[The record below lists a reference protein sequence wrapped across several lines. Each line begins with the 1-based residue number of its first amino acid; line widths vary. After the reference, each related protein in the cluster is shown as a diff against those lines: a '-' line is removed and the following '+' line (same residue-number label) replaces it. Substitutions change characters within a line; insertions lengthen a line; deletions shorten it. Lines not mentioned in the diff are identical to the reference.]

1 MPLDMR
7 NDIRSMDAD
16 GVPRA
21 EIARVL
27 GVSRNTVAK
36 YADMGDMS
44 PAAPVPAPRA
54 RRALAG
60 HEAWGESLLEA
71 DLGAPR
77 KQRHTARRVYDRL
90 VSERGYAGS
99 YSTVRRFVRE

>member
-1 MPLDMR
+1 MAVPLDMR

-54 RRALAG
+54 RGALAG
-60 HEAWGESLLEA
+60 HEALGSPCSRPTWGRPASSGTPPGESTTGSSPSA
-71 DLGAPR
+71 ATPAPTPR
-77 KQRHTARRVYDRL
+77 
-90 VSERGYAGS
+90 SEGS
-99 YSTVRRFVRE
+99 